1 MKLAI
6 AGLVLCCGAL
16 TAAVKVPGFLARR
29 DYPSAGGFVAVGD
42 VTGDG
47 IPDIVAVTSQDVV
60 STMPGNGK
68 GTFGNAVNTAVQ
80 WLHMSGAALADLNGD
95 GKMDLVIG
103 GSPGAVGDGGIGVLF
118 SNGDG
123 TFPQPVFY
131 EVNDGALSNAV
142 VGDFNGDGIPDVA
155 AGGTKGVWLFR
166 GKGDGTFHAGFLAAE
181 TPSQAAWS
189 GAADFNGDG
198 KLDLAVTTYPSGV
211 YMLFGNGNGTFKKP
225 VMLGTTDS
233 GYLAVGEVTRSGH
246 PDIVVPSGP
255 ATVSASVYIN
265 NGKGSFG
272 TPIQVP
278 LSGFSVAIGDVN
290 GDGIPDLVGGSGCV
304 ALGLGLAKFAP
315 ETCYPVANTMGTSQG
330 VVLAELTTGK
340 AGFNDIISG
349 LNGSVTVLINWGNG
363 KFVDGLW
370 VPVAGSGNCGVSADF
385 NGDGKPDLGVPTGNG
400 IVVLL
405 GTGKALEPYSTG
417 LTVPL
422 SGPGCPI
429 TGDVNGDGIA
439 DILEGANSLG
449 GVGVYLG
456 KGDGTFVLASVIPFG
471 SNTDMVLGDFN
482 HDGKPD
488 IATSS
493 NQMAFGNGDG
503 TFQPPVSILDPVP
516 PPGYMSWL
524 AAGDINNDGWTD
536 LIYVA
541 GIDGGGLYILLNN
554 QQGGFTLST
563 THDTNGS
570 SALMLADVNGDGRLD
585 AIEASEG
592 AYAAIYL
599 GNGQGGFTPGQT
611 NIPYPFVDQ
620 LPAQTA
626 DVNGD
631 GVLDL
636 LLPANGSIGIALG
649 MGNGTFYAPFVVGA
663 GPDLGQV
670 FAQSLHGQSPGF
682 PDLVAPDS
690 SGGVTVLLN
699 LTQ

>member
-29 DYPSAGGFVAVGD
+29 DYPSAGGFVALGD

-47 IPDIVAVTSQDVV
+47 IPDVVAVASQDTV
-60 STMPGNGK
+60 STMPGIGNGA
-68 GTFGNAVNTAVQ
+68 FGNAVTTVVQ
-80 WLHMSGAALADLNGD
+80 WLDMAGAALADLNGD

-103 GSPGAVGDGGIGVLF
+103 GSPDAGGGGIGVLL
-118 SNGDG
+118 SKGDG
-123 TFPQPVFY
+123 TFPQPAFY
-131 EVNDGALSNAV
+131 KVNDGALGNAV
-142 VGDFNGDGIPDVA
+142 VGDFNGDGIPDIA
-155 AGGTKGVWLFR
+155 AGGTKGMWFFK
-166 GKGDGTFHAGFLAAE
+166 GKGDGTFHAGFLAVA
-181 TPSQAAWS
+181 TPSQALWS

-198 KLDLAVTTYPSGV
+198 NLDLAVSAYPSGV
-211 YMLFGNGNGTFKKP
+211 YVLFGKGNGTFRTP
-225 VMLGTTDS
+225 VVLGTTDW
-233 GYLAVGEVTRSGH
+233 GYLAVGDVTRSGH
-246 PDIVVPSGP
+246 PDIVVPSDP

-272 TPIQVP
+272 TPIQVS
-278 LSGFSVAIGDVN
+278 LSGLSVAIGDVN

-315 ETCYPVANTMGTSQG
+315 QICYPVANTMGTSQG
-330 VVLAELTTGK
+330 VVLAELTQGK
-340 AGFNDIISG
+340 AGFGDIISG

-503 TFQPPVSILDPVP
+503 TFQPPVSILPDPP
-516 PPGYMSWL
+516 L
-524 AAGDINNDGWTD
+524 
-536 LIYVA
+536 
-541 GIDGGGLYILLNN
+541 
-554 QQGGFTLST
+554 QGF
-563 THDTNGS
+563 
-570 SALMLADVNGDGRLD
+570 
-585 AIEASEG
+585 
-592 AYAAIYL
+592 
-599 GNGQGGFTPGQT
+599 
-611 NIPYPFVDQ
+611 
-620 LPAQTA
+620 
-626 DVNGD
+626 
-631 GVLDL
+631 
-636 LLPANGSIGIALG
+636 
-649 MGNGTFYAPFVVGA
+649 
-663 GPDLGQV
+663 
-670 FAQSLHGQSPGF
+670 SL
-682 PDLVAPDS
+682 DS
-690 SGGVTVLLN
+690 SR
-699 LTQ
+699 